1 MEQTIKNLAKAF
13 IGESQARNRYKFY
26 ASVAK
31 KEGFEQ
37 IAAIFLETADQE
49 KEHANQLFMMIQEL
63 KEEGGSL
70 EKVGLEVEVP
80 TDFGDTATCL
90 RAAISGENYEHSQMY
105 PEFSRQAEQDNL
117 QEVALRLK
125 AIAQAEAHH
134 EERYKKLLENVEAG
148 TVFKRDEDVWW
159 VCRECGYQHF
169 GKEAPEVCPSC
180 DHPRAYYQLKC
191 EQF

>member
-159 VCRECGYQHF
+159 VCRECGYQHS